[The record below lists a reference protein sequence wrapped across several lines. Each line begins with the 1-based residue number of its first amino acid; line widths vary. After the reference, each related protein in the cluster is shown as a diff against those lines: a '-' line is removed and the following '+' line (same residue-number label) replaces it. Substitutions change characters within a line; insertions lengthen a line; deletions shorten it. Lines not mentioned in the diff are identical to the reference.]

1 MELTVWDVLIV
12 INTKMKK
19 IKDPLQILQIWF
31 SSSFPVGS
39 YAYSHGLEAIIDDNK
54 IKNKDDVKE
63 YLEALLFYGSLR
75 NDYIFLK
82 SVYMGEEIN
91 DLILASA
98 SSKERHTEMIDMGNS
113 FRKIMKDSWELVL
126 EENTSFV
133 YCISKAALHFNIKFD
148 DLIKFYLQSYISNL
162 INVCVKHI
170 PMSQKDG
177 QILNVNFIDQIQKFL
192 DQSYQLTLK
201 DIGTSFFI
209 GDIFAIK
216 HENLDSRIYLT

>member
-39 YAYSHGLEAIIDDNK
+39 YAYSHGLEALIDDNK
-54 IKNKDDVKE
+54 IKNKDDVRE

-82 SVYMGEEIN
+82 SIYMGEEIN

-98 SSKERHTEMIDMGNS
+98 SSKERYIEMIDMGNS

-126 EENTSFV
+126 EDNTSFV
-133 YCISKAALHFNIKFD
+133 YCISKAALHFDIKFD

-170 PMSQKDG
+170 PMSQKEG

-192 DQSYQLTLK
+192 EKSNQLTLK

-209 GDIFAIK
+209 GDIFSIK